1 MGEII
6 NSYHFDKLHE
16 VFAPGVKDH
25 DPADDQGPG
34 PEGFVHWFTQFHSA
48 FPDFKIAV
56 EHLVADEDNVAF
68 AYTITGTQDGPF
80 NGIPATG
87 KKIKVRGMQ
96 ISKFNS
102 ESKIVE
108 RWGASHEIGILQ
120 QIVAMERPHLMHRQP
135 CPLPLQQGRFSDIE
149 IISTRITKRG
159 DSQLLASAFFIA
171 SFSRNTFRPTIFSSR
186 ASPAEHRT
194 RFHSL

>member
-1 MGEII
+1 MSQAENIATQKKMGELA
-6 NSYHFDKLHE
+6 NSYQFDKFPE
-16 VFAPGVKDH
+16 VFASDVKDH

-34 PEGFVHWFTQFHSA
+34 PQGFTKWFTQFHSA

-68 AYTITGTQDGPF
+68 AYTITGTHEGPF
-80 NGIPATG
+80 NGIPPTG

-102 ESKIVE
+102 DAKIVE

-120 QIVAMERPHLMHRQP
+120 QIGAMKKVAHLDEP
-135 CPLPLQQGRFSDIE
+135 PVLSAP
-149 IISTRITKRG
+149 
-159 DSQLLASAFFIA
+159 ASAGQI
-171 SFSRNTFRPTIFSSR
+171 
-186 ASPAEHRT
+186 
-194 RFHSL
+194 

>member
-1 MGEII
+1 MSKEANIATQKQMGEIV
-6 NSYHFDKLHE
+6 NSYQFEKLHE

-68 AYTITGTQDGPF
+68 AYTITGTQGGPF

-102 ESKIVE
+102 DSKIVE
-108 RWGASHEIGILQ
+108 RWGASHEVGILQ
-120 QIVAMERPHLMHRQP
+120 QIGAMKPVPHLDEP
-135 CPLPLQQGRFSDIE
+135 PVLSAP
-149 IISTRITKRG
+149 
-159 DSQLLASAFFIA
+159 ASAGKI
-171 SFSRNTFRPTIFSSR
+171 
-186 ASPAEHRT
+186 
-194 RFHSL
+194 

>member
-1 MGEII
+1 MSKEANIATQKKMGEII
-6 NSYHFDKLHE
+6 NSYEFEQLHE
-16 VFAPGVKDH
+16 VMTPGVKDH

-34 PEGFVHWFTQFHSA
+34 PDGFVHWFTQFHSA

-56 EHLVADEDNVAF
+56 EHLVADDNNVAF
-68 AYTITGTQDGPF
+68 AYTITGTQEGPF

-102 ESKIVE
+102 DGKIEE

-120 QIVAMERPHLMHRQP
+120 QIGAIKPVPHLDMP
-135 CPLPLQQGRFSDIE
+135 PV
-149 IISTRITKRG
+149 IS
-159 DSQLLASAFFIA
+159 
-171 SFSRNTFRPTIFSSR
+171 
-186 ASPAEHRT
+186 SPA
-194 RFHSL
+194 SSGKI

>member
-1 MGEII
+1 MSKEANIAAQKKMGEII
-6 NSYHFDKLHE
+6 NSYHFEKLQE

-34 PEGFVHWFTQFHSA
+34 PEGFVHYFTQFHSA

-56 EHLVADEDNVAF
+56 EHLLADEDNVGF
-68 AYTITGTQDGPF
+68 AYTITGTQNGPF

-102 ESKIVE
+102 DAKIVE

-120 QIVAMERPHLMHRQP
+120 QIGAMKPVPHLDEP
-135 CPLPLQQGRFSDIE
+135 PVLSAP
-149 IISTRITKRG
+149 
-159 DSQLLASAFFIA
+159 ASAGKI
-171 SFSRNTFRPTIFSSR
+171 
-186 ASPAEHRT
+186 
-194 RFHSL
+194 

>member
-1 MGEII
+1 MSKEANVATQKKMGEII
-6 NSYHFDKLHE
+6 NSHDFERLTE
-16 VFAPGVKDH
+16 VFDPAVKDN

-34 PEGFVHWFTQFHSA
+34 PQGFVQWFTQFHSA

-56 EHLVADEDNVAF
+56 EHMLADENNVGF

-102 ESKIVE
+102 DAKIVE
-108 RWGASHEIGILQ
+108 RWGASHEVGILQ
-120 QIVAMERPHLMHRQP
+120 QIGAMKPVAHLDEP
-135 CPLPLQQGRFSDIE
+135 PVV
-149 IISTRITKRG
+149 STP
-159 DSQLLASAFFIA
+159 AS
-171 SFSRNTFRPTIFSSR
+171 TGTI
-186 ASPAEHRT
+186 
-194 RFHSL
+194 